1 MNEVSIKVE
10 IAGGLYPLKVK
21 AEHEESVKRVVDLI
35 NTKIA
40 EFEKTYAVKDKK
52 DVMAMVMLHLV
63 AEFYQR
69 AEDSEKELSHLKI
82 LFIDVEMMLQQHLQ
96 NVKNLE
102 EE

>member
-1 MNEVSIKVE
+1 MSEVSIKVE

-21 AEHEESVKRVVDLI
+21 TEHEENVKRVVELI

-40 EFEKTYAVKDKK
+40 EFEKAYAVKDKK

-63 AEFYQR
+63 AEYYQR
-69 AEDSEKELSHLKI
+69 VEDSEKELSHLKI

-96 NVKNLE
+96 NVKNIE
-102 EE
+102 E

>member
-21 AEHEESVKRVVDLI
+21 AEDEENVKRVVDLI

-52 DVMAMVMLHLV
+52 DVLAMVMLHLV
-63 AEFYQR
+63 AQFYQK
-69 AEDSEKELSHLKI
+69 AENTERELSHLKI
-82 LFIDVEMMLQQHLQ
+82 LFIDVEMMLQEHYQ
-96 NVKNLE
+96 NIKNIE
-102 EE
+102 E

>member
-1 MNEVSIKVE
+1 MSEVSIKVE

-21 AEHEESVKRVVDLI
+21 TEHEESVKRVVSLI

-52 DVMAMVMLHLV
+52 DVLAMVMLHLV

-82 LFIDVEMMLQQHLQ
+82 VLIDVEMMLQQHLQ
-96 NVKNLE
+96 NVKNIE